1 MSGLHRSGTARRDRK
16 RVTASLHIRLPR
28 NHSPMEGLSR
38 AYPHLRFAVLG
49 LQVDRNQLFL
59 DLRVP
64 FEAST
69 PEIEGYL
76 RRHPMSVK
84 VRPLLSPPYGG
95 VLRLITKRPDPS
107 LYGALFESRF
117 IPEIPFHFADG
128 VVSITSITSPAT
140 ATHTLEV
147 FKENFPGTTLGP
159 VRPGIVLGPEQLLT
173 RRQSEVFHVAL
184 TEGYWDVPRRT
195 TLTRLALQLNMSK
208 SSLSE
213 TLSGVER
220 KVLHEMADRVLAEDT
235 EPKFGPKSPETEVPC
250 PE

>member
-1 MSGLHRSGTARRDRK
+1 MSGLHRSGNARRDRK
-16 RVTASLHIRLPR
+16 RITASLRIRLPR
-28 NHSPMEGLSR
+28 GHSPMEGLSR

-49 LQVDRNQLFL
+49 IQVDRSRLFL

-64 FEAST
+64 FEGS
-69 PEIEGYL
+69 PSEVERYL
-76 RRHPMSVK
+76 HRHPQTLSV
-84 VRPLLSPPYGG
+84 RSLMDLPYGG
-95 VLRLITKRPDPS
+95 VLRLVTKRPDPS
-107 LYGALFESRF
+107 LFGALFESRF
-117 IPEIPFHFADG
+117 IPEVPFHFADG
-128 VVSITSITSPAT
+128 VVSITSITTLAT
-140 ATHTLEV
+140 ATHALEV

-159 VRPGIVLGPEQLLT
+159 VRPGVVLGPEQLLT

-220 KVLHEMADRVLAEDT
+220 KVLHDIADRVVAEDT
-235 EPKFGPKSPETEVPC
+235 EAKVGPKPPGTEVPC
-250 PE
+250 PD